1 MTIYNIEIFADK
13 IIVKKIKGRKY
24 IIELKDNKAF
34 KYACKKYGEKPNKD
48 ILSIGNV
55 LKFESGLNL
64 DTFKELI
71 RLLNKAKEK
80 EKLVKHLI
88 DIYFKRV

>member
-1 MTIYNIEIFADK
+1 MTTYNIEIFADK
-13 IIVKKIKGRKY
+13 IIIKKIKGRKY

-34 KYACKKYGEKPNKD
+34 KYACKKYGEKPNKN

>member
-34 KYACKKYGEKPNKD
+34 KYACKKYGEKPNKN

>member
-1 MTIYNIEIFADK
+1 MTTYNIEIFADK

>member
-1 MTIYNIEIFADK
+1 MTTYNIEIFADK

-34 KYACKKYGEKPNKD
+34 KYACKKYGTKPNKD

>member
-1 MTIYNIEIFADK
+1 MTTYNIEIFRDK
-13 IIVKKIKGRKY
+13 VIIKKIKGRQY
-24 IIELKDNKAF
+24 AILLNRDYMF
-34 KYACKKYGEKPNKD
+34 RYACKKYEQKPNKD
-48 ILSIGNV
+48 ILSVGNV

-71 RLLNKAKEK
+71 RLLNKAKEN

>member
-1 MTIYNIEIFADK
+1 MTTYNIEIFADK

-34 KYACKKYGEKPNKD
+34 KYACKKYGEKPNKN
-48 ILSIGNV
+48 ILSAGNV
-55 LKFESGLNL
+55 LRFEDETQL
-64 DTFKELI
+64 DMFKQ
-71 RLLNKAKEK
+71 LLKLLVKAKEK

>member
-1 MTIYNIEIFADK
+1 MTTYNIEIFRDK
-13 IIVKKIKGRKY
+13 VIIKKIKGIKY
-24 IIELKDNKAF
+24 TIQLNRDYMF
-34 KYACKKYGEKPNKD
+34 RYACKKYEQKPKKD